1 MRLGIAGAALLVA
14 SCIPAGAPTD
24 RPGARSA
31 VLLVAEAVH
40 VADVTC
46 ADVAHAMASTDRGKA
61 LAVADA
67 CAHGYAVARSSLL
80 AAEAAVDAYDA
91 GGAGRWGCALRDSLV
106 GLRETSAAL
115 ELAGA
120 KVPAAV
126 SDGLSLAS
134 TLSGLACA
142 PQSDAGGG

>member
-1 MRLGIAGAALLVA
+1 MRLGVAGGALLA
-14 SCIPAGAPTD
+14 LAACPQPGAPTD

-31 VLLVAEAVH
+31 VLLVAEGVH

-46 ADVAHAMASTDRGKA
+46 ADVARALAATDRSKA
-61 LAVADA
+61 LSVADA
-67 CAHGYAVARSSLL
+67 CAHGYAVARRSLL

-91 GGAGRWGCALRDSLV
+91 GGSARWGCAVRDALV
-106 GLRETSAAL
+106 GLRETGAAL

-142 PQSDAGGG
+142 PSDGGA